1 MSITKELF
9 QTITR
14 LIDYREADWQL
25 LKDESATILNWS
37 PEIVAVFYQ
46 ILYDIEETRA
56 IFQEGERP
64 KLEKNL
70 SDWIASM
77 VNGPKG
83 DEFWE
88 HQWFIALL
96 HIKRGTKNLYTLGM
110 MNRVQQLFLA
120 KCMEH
125 YTPDKAQQVFS
136 AFLRVSGAVAAL
148 IAQCYDVVVDSSVR
162 EGMQKVGVNTALLER
177 IKNMQIKKC

>member
-1 MSITKELF
+1 
-9 QTITR
+9 
-14 LIDYREADWQL
+14 
-25 LKDESATILNWS
+25 
-37 PEIVAVFYQ
+37 
-46 ILYDIEETRA
+46 
-56 IFQEGERP
+56 
-64 KLEKNL
+64 

-88 HQWFIALL
+88 HQWFVALL

-110 MNRVQQLFLA
+110 MNRVQQLFLN
-120 KCMEH
+120 KCMAH
-125 YTPDKAQQVFS
+125 YAPDKAQQVFS

-148 IAQCYDVVVDSSVR
+148 IAQCYDVVVENSIR

-177 IKNMQIKKC
+177 IKGMQVRKMLEEVAPRYGHGA